1 MDYYYGLFIAF
12 LAGLCLGAIA
22 SHVVRWFVARQR
34 EAKLLREWGEQ
45 LKQIHIHESE
55 VEEPPELP
63 IGA

>member
-1 MDYYYGLFIAF
+1 MNYHWLSLVF
-12 LAGLCLGAIA
+12 LAGLCFGAIA

>member
-1 MDYYYGLFIAF
+1 MSTWLSFAF